1 MAQASTDDPAT
12 LEPVE
17 GESQSMMPLI
27 RELLRPY
34 RGSLVMILVA
44 MLLQS
49 IMTLAAPWPLKIVID
64 NVVVGR
70 KLDPWLAHL
79 LHPLLVSSH
88 RVHLA
93 EAAALAVIVI
103 AILNAAASYLANYFT
118 ESVGQWVANDLR
130 MRTYH
135 HLQYLSLRYYDS
147 HQSGMLLSTITADV
161 LTIQNFA
168 SSATLG
174 MVVDMFTILGMLVV
188 MFCLNWDFT
197 LIAVGITPLLLLLAS
212 RFKKAVKLST
222 HEVRRQ
228 QSNIVAVVQQD
239 LEAIRVVN
247 AFGRQELEQ
256 EQLAVVS
263 HATVAAAL
271 KARQV
276 KALLSPI
283 VSIIVSFCVAFVL
296 WRGSLLIIR
305 GGMTAGELTVFLSY
319 LASFFKPVKDLASMN
334 NSIAQTSVAVER
346 IRTILDA
353 DAILPEKPDAQEP
366 VIRGE
371 ITFDHVA
378 FAYDESVPVLRDVSF
393 HVEPGQ
399 MIGVVGP
406 TGGGKSTIMSLI
418 PRFYDPSS
426 GSVKVDGI
434 DVRDYRLQALRD
446 QIGYVLQ
453 ETVLFRG
460 TVHDNIAYGRA
471 GATEEQIIE
480 AAKLANADEFITR
493 MPDGYL
499 TMVGDRGDTLSGGQ
513 RQRIGIAR
521 AIIRNN
527 PILILD
533 EPTAALDAE
542 SERLVI
548 EALERL
554 MKGRTTLTIA
564 HRLSTI
570 RDADKIIVLKGGV
583 VAEQGTHEQLLALR
597 GTYAELYSV
606 QFGTAAA
613 RAARSAN
620 TAT

>member
-1 MAQASTDDPAT
+1 MVEAAQQTGDETGDDKGP
-12 LEPVE
+12 
-17 GESQSMMPLI
+17 GMMGLI

-34 RGSLVMILVA
+34 RGSLAMILVA
-44 MLLQS
+44 MLVQS
-49 IMTLAAPWPLKIVID
+49 TMTLAAPWPLKIVID

-79 LHPLLVSSH
+79 IKPVLVHAH
-88 RVHLA
+88 RAHLA
-93 EAAALAVIVI
+93 EIAAIAVILI
-103 AILNAAASYLANYFT
+103 AIFNAVASYVANYFT

-135 HLQYLSLRYYDS
+135 HLQYLSLRYYDT
-147 HQSGMLLSTITADV
+147 HQSGVLLSTITADV

-174 MVVDMFTILGMLVV
+174 ILVDMFTILGMLVV
-188 MFCLNWDFT
+188 MFFLNWDFT
-197 LIAVGITPLLLLLAS
+197 LIAVAITPLLLLLAS
-212 RFKKAVKLST
+212 RFKKAVKSST
-222 HEVRRQ
+222 HEVRKQ

-239 LEAIRVVN
+239 LESIRVVT

-256 EQLAVVS
+256 QALAAVS
-263 HATVAAAL
+263 QATVAAAL

-296 WRGSLLIIR
+296 WRGSLLILS

-334 NSIAQTSVAVER
+334 NSIAQTAVAVER

-353 DAILPEKPDAQEP
+353 DAVLPEKPDANEQL
-366 VIRGE
+366 VKGE
-371 ITFDHVA
+371 IVFDRVA
-378 FAYDESVPVLRDVSF
+378 FAYDASCPVLRDVSF
-393 HVEPGQ
+393 TVMPGQ

-418 PRFYDPSS
+418 PRFYDPSA
-426 GSVKVDGI
+426 GAVRVDGI

-460 TVHDNIAYGRA
+460 TVRDNIAYGRA
-471 GATEEQIIE
+471 GATDEEIVE
-480 AAKLANADEFITR
+480 AAKLANADEFIAR
-493 MPDGYL
+493 MPNGYQ
-499 TMVGDRGDTLSGGQ
+499 TFVGDRGDTLSGGQ

-533 EPTAALDAE
+533 EPTAALDTE

-554 MKGRTTLTIA
+554 MKGRTVLTIA

-570 RDADKIIVLKGGV
+570 RDANKIIVLKDGV
-583 VAEQGTHEQLLALR
+583 VAEQGTHDQLLALG

-606 QFGTAAA
+606 QFDTAHKSLA
-613 RAARSAN
+613 
-620 TAT
+620 

>member
-1 MAQASTDDPAT
+1 MDGVATQQEDDDKGP
-12 LEPVE
+12 
-17 GESQSMMPLI
+17 GMMGLI

-34 RGSLVMILVA
+34 RRSLAIILTAMIV
-44 MLLQS
+44 QS
-49 IMTLAAPWPLKIVID
+49 AMTLAAPWPLKIILD
-64 NVVVGR
+64 NVILGR
-70 KLDPWLAHL
+70 KLSPWMNHFLAPVLAHG
-79 LHPLLVSSH
+79 H
-88 RVHLA
+88 RVHI
-93 EAAALAVIVI
+93 AAVAAVAVVIIAL
-103 AILNAAASYLANYFT
+103 LNALASYLANYFT

-135 HLQYLSLRYYDS
+135 HLQYLSLRYYDT
-147 HQSGMLLSTITADV
+147 HQSGILLSTITADV

-174 MVVDMFTILGMLVV
+174 IVIDMITILGMLVI
-188 MFCLNWDFT
+188 MFFMNWDFT
-197 LIAVGITPLLLLLAS
+197 LIAVAVTPLMLLLAS
-212 RFKKAVKLST
+212 RFKKAVKKST
-222 HEVRRQ
+222 HEVRKQ

-239 LEAIRVVN
+239 LESIRVVK

-256 EQLAVVS
+256 EELQVVS

-276 KALLSPI
+276 KALLSPL
-283 VSIIVSFCVAFVL
+283 VSIIVACCVGFVL
-296 WRGSLLIIR
+296 WRGSLLILA
-305 GGMTAGELTVFLSY
+305 GWMTAGELTVFLSY
-319 LASFFKPVKDLASMN
+319 LGSFFKPVKDLASMN
-334 NSIAQTSVAVER
+334 NSIAQTAVAVER
-346 IRTILDA
+346 IRQILDA
-353 DAILPEKPDAQEP
+353 DSILPEKPDAREQP
-366 VIRGE
+366 IRGE
-371 ITFDHVA
+371 IVFDHVA
-378 FAYDESVPVLRDVSF
+378 FAYDESYPVLRDVSF
-393 HVEPGQ
+393 TVNPGQ

-418 PRFYDPSS
+418 PRFYDPSA
-426 GSVKVDGI
+426 GKVLVDGI
-434 DVRDYRLQALRD
+434 DVRDYRLRNLRD

-460 TVHDNIAYGRA
+460 TVRDNIAYGRA
-471 GATEEQIIE
+471 GATDEEIIE

-493 MPDGYL
+493 MPNGYQSF
-499 TMVGDRGDTLSGGQ
+499 VGDRGDTLSGGQ

-521 AIIRNN
+521 ANIRNN

-533 EPTAALDAE
+533 EPTAALDTE

-554 MKGRTTLTIA
+554 MKGRTVLTIA

-583 VAEQGTHEQLLALR
+583 VAEQGTHDQLLAMG

-606 QFGTAAA
+606 QFDTTAAK
-613 RAARSAN
+613 AAP
-620 TAT
+620 

>member
-1 MAQASTDDPAT
+1 MDGVATQQEDDDKGP
-12 LEPVE
+12 
-17 GESQSMMPLI
+17 GMMGLI

-34 RGSLVMILVA
+34 RRSLAIILTAMIV
-44 MLLQS
+44 QS
-49 IMTLAAPWPLKIVID
+49 VMTLAAPWPLKIILD
-64 NVVVGR
+64 NVILGR
-70 KLDPWLAHL
+70 KLSPWMNDFLRPMLTHG
-79 LHPLLVSSH
+79 H
-88 RVHLA
+88 RVHI
-93 EAAALAVIVI
+93 AAVAAVAVVIIAL
-103 AILNAAASYLANYFT
+103 LNALASYLANYFT

-135 HLQYLSLRYYDS
+135 HLQYLSLRYYDT
-147 HQSGMLLSTITADV
+147 HQSGVLLSTITADV

-174 MVVDMFTILGMLVV
+174 IVIDMITILGMLVI
-188 MFCLNWDFT
+188 MFFMNWDFT
-197 LIAVGITPLLLLLAS
+197 LIAVAVTPLMLLLAS
-212 RFKKAVKLST
+212 RFKKAVKKST
-222 HEVRRQ
+222 HEVRKQ

-239 LEAIRVVN
+239 LESIRVVK

-256 EQLAVVS
+256 EELQVVS

-276 KALLSPI
+276 KALLSPL
-283 VSIIVSFCVAFVL
+283 VSIIVACCVGFVL
-296 WRGSLLIIR
+296 WRGSLLILA
-305 GGMTAGELTVFLSY
+305 GWMTAGELTVFLSY
-319 LASFFKPVKDLASMN
+319 LGSFFKPVKDLASMN
-334 NSIAQTSVAVER
+334 NSIAQTAVAVER
-346 IRTILDA
+346 IRQILDA
-353 DAILPEKPDAQEP
+353 DSILPEKPDAREQP
-366 VIRGE
+366 IRGE
-371 ITFDHVA
+371 IVFDHVA
-378 FAYDESVPVLRDVSF
+378 FAYDESYPVLRDVSF
-393 HVEPGQ
+393 TVNPGQ

-418 PRFYDPSS
+418 PRFYDPSA
-426 GSVKVDGI
+426 GNVLVDGI
-434 DVRDYRLQALRD
+434 DVRDYRLRSLRD

-460 TVHDNIAYGRA
+460 TVRDNIAYGRA
-471 GATEEQIIE
+471 GATDEEIIE

-493 MPDGYL
+493 MPNGYQSF
-499 TMVGDRGDTLSGGQ
+499 VGDRGDTLSGGQ

-533 EPTAALDAE
+533 EPTAALDTE

-554 MKGRTTLTIA
+554 MKGRTVLTIA

-583 VAEQGTHEQLLALR
+583 VAEQGSHDQLLALG

-606 QFGTAAA
+606 QFDTTAAK
-613 RAARSAN
+613 AAP
-620 TAT
+620 